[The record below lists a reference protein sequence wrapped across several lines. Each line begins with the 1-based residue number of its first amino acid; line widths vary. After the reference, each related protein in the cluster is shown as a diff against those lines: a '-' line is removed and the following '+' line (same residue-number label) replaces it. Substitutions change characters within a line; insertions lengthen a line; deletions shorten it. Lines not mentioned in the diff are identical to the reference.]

1 MFIVYSKQNGKIK
14 TVASGDN
21 YISIKDLFPVEYED
35 YEIIYDYLV
44 AKDDPIILN
53 NPDMFIIKNE
63 QIILNKNLD
72 KYKE

>member
-14 TVASGDN
+14 TVASGDS
-21 YISIKDLFPVEYED
+21 YKSIKDLFPVEYED
-35 YEIIYDYLV
+35 YEIIYNCLV

-63 QIILNKNLD
+63 HIILNKNLD
-72 KYKE
+72 IYKE

>member
-21 YISIKDLFPVEYED
+21 YKSIKDLFPVEYED
-35 YEIIYDYLV
+35 YEIIYDCLNT
-44 AKDDPIILN
+44 KDDPIILN

-63 QIILNKNLD
+63 QIVLNKNLD

>member
-44 AKDDPIILN
+44 AKR
-53 NPDMFIIKNE
+53 
-63 QIILNKNLD
+63 
-72 KYKE
+72 